1 VKRREFIIALGTGAA
16 WPLAAGAQQSA
27 AIARIGYLGPT
38 LDNPVASSGYAALID
53 QLRKLGFTSGQ
64 NLLVEHRRAD
74 QETPGPFAEA
84 VELVASR
91 VDLILVVG
99 PELYLKAAIAASPTV
114 PIVVFANN
122 YDPIARGYVDNLA
135 RPGGRITGV
144 FSRQPESAG
153 KQLELLT
160 GAFPDRRRV
169 ATLWDAQTAD
179 QLSVA
184 ERVAKS
190 LDVQQQPY
198 KMEKPPYDFDAA
210 FRILAV
216 HAPQML
222 LVLSSPL
229 FTAHRSRIAEL
240 AIQYRL
246 PTMFTFKVYVEAG
259 GLMSYG
265 VDTLPMWR
273 RAASSVAAILRG
285 AKPADLP
292 IEQATNFE
300 LVINLRTAK
309 ALGITLPTSVL
320 LRADEVI
327 E

>member
-1 VKRREFIIALGTGAA
+1 MTRREFIIFLGTGAV
-16 WPLAAGAQQSA
+16 WPLAAGAQTSA
-27 AIARIGYLGPT
+27 AIARMGYLGPT
-38 LDNPVASSGYAALID
+38 LDNPVTRPGYAAFID
-53 QLRKLGFTSGQ
+53 QLQKLGFTSGQ

-74 QETPGPFAEA
+74 QEMPGAFAGA
-84 VELVASR
+84 VELVTSK
-91 VDLILVVG
+91 VELIVVVG

-122 YDPIARGYVDNLA
+122 YDPIELGYVEGLA
-135 RPGGRITGV
+135 RPGGRIIGV
-144 FSRQPESAG
+144 FSRQPEMAG
-153 KQLELLT
+153 KQLELMT
-160 GAFPDRRRV
+160 EAFPDRRRV
-169 ATLWDAQTAD
+169 ATLWDTLTSD

-190 LDVQQQPY
+190 LRVEQLPY

-210 FRILAV
+210 FRSLAA
-216 HAPQML
+216 HAPEVL

-229 FTAHRSRIAEL
+229 FTEHRSLIAEL

-246 PTMFTFKVYVEAG
+246 PTMFTFKAYVEAG

-265 VDTLPMWR
+265 VDSIPMWR
-273 RAASSVAAILRG
+273 RAASSAAAILRG

-292 IEQATNFE
+292 VEQATKFE
-300 LVINLRTAK
+300 LVVNLKTAK
-309 ALGITLPTSVL
+309 ALGITLPTSIL